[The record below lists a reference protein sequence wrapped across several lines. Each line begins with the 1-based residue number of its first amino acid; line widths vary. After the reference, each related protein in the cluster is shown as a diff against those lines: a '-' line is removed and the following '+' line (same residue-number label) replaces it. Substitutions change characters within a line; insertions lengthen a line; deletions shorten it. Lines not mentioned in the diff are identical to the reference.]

1 MVEAFQ
7 TFQSSQSPQ
16 LARGSC
22 GGGVV
27 MGKGSYGAG
36 GLGEKMEYWKERG
49 HESWGAVC
57 SWIGVTVR
65 GGGKRCWCRGQEG
78 SRG

>member
-1 MVEAFQ
+1 
-7 TFQSSQSPQ
+7 
-16 LARGSC
+16 
-22 GGGVV
+22 

-57 SWIGVTVR
+57 SWIGVTV
-65 GGGKRCWCRGQEG
+65 GGGEKSCWCGGQEG